1 MKLIL
6 QDVFVIEEK
15 PPEIH
20 PVAMRNFTQINFH
33 FLQLHNSLS
42 MIVVVRLNCHEIN
55 SIA

>member
-6 QDVFVIEEK
+6 QCVFVIEEK